1 MNEDIV
7 KIGRVSSIDYKTGMI
22 QVLYEDL
29 SDEDDVSDYL
39 PYMTFNREYA
49 PPEIGEFVVVF
60 GMSNGTS
67 MGIVGPGFWNE
78 ANQPPES
85 DPDVYRKEFA
95 KKLGEAFIRYEKGTL
110 VINAEEII
118 LKTKSGNVNVADLMK
133 AGDS

>member
-95 KKLGEAFIRYEKGTL
+95 K
-110 VINAEEII
+110 N
-118 LKTKSGNVNVADLMK
+118 
-133 AGDS
+133 

>member
-78 ANQPPES
+78 ANQPPEL

-95 KKLGEAFIRYEKGTL
+95 KKELL
-110 VINAEEII
+110 
-118 LKTKSGNVNVADLMK
+118 
-133 AGDS
+133 

>member
-1 MNEDIV
+1 
-7 KIGRVSSIDYKTGMI
+7 
-22 QVLYEDL
+22 
-29 SDEDDVSDYL
+29 
-39 PYMTFNREYA
+39 MTFNREYA

>member
-60 GMSNGTS
+60 GMSNDINGHRWPRILER
-67 MGIVGPGFWNE
+67 G
-78 ANQPPES
+78 QPAP
-85 DPDVYRKEFA
+85 R
-95 KKLGEAFIRYEKGTL
+95 IR
-110 VINAEEII
+110 
-118 LKTKSGNVNVADLMK
+118 S
-133 AGDS
+133 

>member
-22 QVLYEDL
+22 QVLYEDI

-49 PPEIGEFVVVF
+49 PPEIGAYVVVF

-85 DPDVYRKEFA
+85 DPDVYRIY
-95 KKLGEAFIRYEKGTL
+95 KKIR
-110 VINAEEII
+110 
-118 LKTKSGNVNVADLMK
+118 
-133 AGDS
+133 